1 MLINAYATHTAPP
14 PLEFPHTPRAYRD
27 WRDPELRE
35 HLRGLQGYVEEPG
48 VEPDDLTVAIVDH
61 VQRVRTHTAFE
72 TGEENFAAVTDWAL
86 AANALLFFPDSSLRD
101 PNFRVL
107 FDPHLPGP
115 DPDAFVPQFP
125 HGEERKQR
133 TTASLELAEIPV
145 NRGLPVI
152 APDPEVVPQAVSD
165 VIDRLCSLLV
175 VAVRAESLSEGN
187 PISVQQLRGHLP
199 RAFSGL
205 TTKEEAFLAHDAP
218 PQQDLVNALWRY
230 ECVPVLLWAVGLI
243 DHLEFPQQVC
253 DVPAITDLV
262 LSADFDSL
270 DLAGHLRPVSE
281 LLDEVDLM
289 YRLHWAIRDR
299 ELNGQ
304 ESLPGVQPGVVMERR
319 NALEWLV
326 DTATA
331 WDNRLLTT

>member
-14 PLEFPHTPRAYRD
+14 PLQFPHTLRARRD
-27 WRDPELRE
+27 WRDPELHE
-35 HLRGLQGYVEEPG
+35 HLQGLRGYVERPG
-48 VEPDDLTVAIVDH
+48 VEPDGLTSAIVGH
-61 VQRVRTHTAFE
+61 VQRVRAHIAFE
-72 TGEENFAAVTDWAL
+72 TGEENFSAVTDWAL

-107 FDPHLPGP
+107 YDPDQPGP

-133 TTASLELAEIPV
+133 TTAVLQLAEIPV
-145 NRGLPVI
+145 HKGLPVT
-152 APDPEVVPQAVSD
+152 APDPEVVPQSISD

-175 VAVRAESLSEGN
+175 VAVRAESLTEGN
-187 PISVQQLRGHLP
+187 PISLEQLRGHLP
-199 RAFSGL
+199 RAFAGL
-205 TTKEEAFLAHDAP
+205 TTKEEAFLSVEEP
-218 PQQDLVNALWRY
+218 TQQNLLNALWRY
-230 ECVPVLLWAVGLI
+230 ECVPVLLWALGLM
-243 DHLEFPQQVC
+243 DQLEFPHQVC

-262 LSADFDSL
+262 LGADLNTLESE
-270 DLAGHLRPVSE
+270 GQLRPVSE

-299 ELNGQ
+299 ELNNQ
-304 ESLPGVQPGVVMERR
+304 EPISGVEPGVVMERR

-331 WDNRLLTT
+331 WDDRSLTT